1 MSRVANQLR
10 VPRIIDGEL
19 WTQAHPSGVA
29 FLAPDDGPPGLGIVF
44 DDAAAGIAI
53 FEDWLTELGPED
65 EDELI
70 RVAISEGDVAGQA
83 GFSVVIEVDVDSISD
98 VLAGSELDGVD
109 LEADG
114 LGSVRWRMRTPPGGS
129 PELAAWK
136 RRFAAA
142 GRYALVPVIDDGGGV
157 EPAYELQLIK
167 RKLVFESAAADA
179 ASRSTSETAMTIT
192 LERLARWSEQLCTL
206 PPLDLAEA
214 MAALDIPG
222 AVAWRTASYA
232 VVEPAP
238 PGASRLALVLEHL
251 GRNAGRLGSIQVVP
265 SAPITRAALDRELG
279 AGEDEPPVADGPEV
293 VAYDVRIAGAAFTCS
308 VSALFDGEP
317 TAAAAA
323 REIRLRRDPV
333 IPAPPATDEARR

>member
-1 MSRVANQLR
+1 VSRVANQLR

-29 FLAPDDGPPGLGIVF
+29 FLAPDGGPPGLGIVF

-70 RVAISEGDVAGQA
+70 RVAIVEGEVAGQP
-83 GFSVVIEVDVDSISD
+83 GYSVEIEVDVDSISD
-98 VLAGSELDGVD
+98 ALAGSDLDGVD
-109 LEADG
+109 VEADG

-136 RRFAAA
+136 RRFADA
-142 GRYALVPVIDDGGGV
+142 GRYALVPVIDDGDGL
-157 EPAYELQLIK
+157 EPAYELQLVK
-167 RKLVFESAAADA
+167 RKLVFERAAADA
-179 ASRSTSETAMTIT
+179 AARSTSEDAMTIT
-192 LERLARWSEQLCTL
+192 PERLARWSEQLCTL
-206 PPLDLAEA
+206 PALDIAQA
-214 MAALDIPG
+214 MAALGIPG
-222 AVAWRTASYA
+222 AAVWRTASYA

-251 GRNAGRLGSIQVVP
+251 GPNAGHLGSIQVVP
-265 SAPITRAALDRELG
+265 SAPITRAAVDRELG
-279 AGEDEPPVADGPEV
+279 PGEEEPPIADGPDV
-293 VAYDVRIAGAAFTCS
+293 VAYDVRISGAAFTCS

-317 TAAAAA
+317 TPEAAA

-333 IPAPPATDEARR
+333 MPAPATSDEARR